1 MLRVDRDFFEY
12 LRDLSNPNYQSSSEL
27 EAYEEKKRI
36 VRIVLLTFLVASV
49 VLVGATVFFIIYLP
63 GLYNVTFY
71 ILRDFYLF
79 VLFNW
84 PIFVLFL
91 ILVIIFTIFYLRS

>member
-12 LRDLSNPNYQSSSEL
+12 LRDLSNPSYMSSSEL

-49 VLVGATVFFIIYLP
+49 VLVGVTVFLIIYLP
-63 GLYNVTFY
+63 GLYNWTLFR
-71 ILRDFYLF
+71 LGKLYLF
-79 VLFNW
+79 MLLNW
-84 PIFVLFL
+84 QMFVLFL